1 MRFFIQTLG
10 CKINQYESQAL
21 RESWTSRGWLETAS
35 PVQAQVVLVHTC
47 AVTSGAV
54 ADSRGAVRRMG
65 REAPDASILVAGCA
79 AQVEPEMFRP
89 LPGVAAVIP
98 QAAKAGL
105 ARWPEPCE
113 PAPSRAWPEFSIS
126 GFNRSRPVLKVQD
139 GCSHGCTYCI
149 VPRARGGA
157 RSRPFDQIAREADA
171 LFAAGHREVVLSGI
185 NLGQFAREGGGDFWD
200 MLADL
205 ERGLAPR
212 WAGRAR
218 LRLSSLDP
226 GMLGPKALDVLAGAS
241 MTCPHLHLSM
251 QSASDKVL
259 SAMGRAHYG
268 ADAVLRFLDALRGVR
283 PVMALGAD
291 LLTGFPGEDDAEFR
305 QTLEFMARAGLTY
318 AHVFPFSR
326 RPGTVAAKAPGQLPL
341 QLKKE
346 RAAAL
351 RAESLRLEEAFARRL
366 LSLPRLEVAMEKADP
381 PGGLC
386 EYYVECR
393 VENIPEGQVPAGLL
407 AVRPLG
413 LGEGGVLRVEPLGE
427 PGEALYD
434 PGEALYDPGESR

>member
-10 CKINQYESQAL
+10 CKINQYESQSL
-21 RESWTSRGWLETAS
+21 RESWTARGWSEADS
-35 PVQAQVVLVHTC
+35 PALATLVLVHTC

-65 REAPDASILVAGCA
+65 REAPEAAILVAGCA

-89 LPGVAAVIP
+89 LPGVAAVVP
-98 QAAKAGL
+98 QAAKPGL

-113 PAPSRAWPEFSIS
+113 AAPSRAWPEFSIG
-126 GFNRSRPVLKVQD
+126 GFKRSRPVLKVQD

-157 RSRPFDQIAREADA
+157 RSRPFGPIQREAEA

-185 NLGQFAREGGGDFWD
+185 NLGQFATEGGGDFWD
-200 MLADL
+200 MLAAL

-226 GMLGPKALDVLAGAS
+226 GMLGPKALDVLAGSS

-251 QSASDKVL
+251 QSASASVL
-259 SAMGRAHYG
+259 AAMGRAHYG
-268 ADAVLRFLDALRGVR
+268 AEEVLRFLDELRGVW
-283 PVMALGAD
+283 PVAALGAD
-291 LLTGFPGEDDAEFR
+291 LLTGFPGEDDAAFR
-305 QTLEFMARAGLTY
+305 QTLDFMARAGLSY

-326 RPGTVAAKAPGQLPL
+326 RPGTVAAKAPGQLSL
-341 QLKKE
+341 DVKKA

-351 RAESLRLEEAFARRL
+351 RAEAARLEEAFADRL
-366 LSLPRLEVAMEKADP
+366 ASLPRLEVALEKADP

-393 VENIPEGQVPAGLL
+393 VENIPEGFEPPGLL
-407 AVRPLG
+407 AVRPLDE
-413 LGEGGVLRVEPLGE
+413 GEGGALRVEPLRE
-427 PGEALYD
+427 PTEPLY
-434 PGEALYDPGESR
+434 APGESR